1 MLDFHMPAW
10 QLYATT
16 YKVCQWWD
24 RQYHLLLSPEL
35 QMFCVLMLMA
45 THCAVI
51 VGDSYLQHIS
61 STSGASVTMRGRG
74 SGGVYDRYDM
84 AIASQPACVHSPY
97 KQTDCVSTL
106 WCLCCSP
113 DHLHLFVS
121 ATNPKSFDDAK
132 GLCVNLIDT
141 VRAEHAKMFPP
152 RLPQA
157 SQLPAQPQPHISVPP
172 NMPHSQGGVP
182 SGQYHCLQRQ
192 CWLAHVV
199 LCFS

>member
-1 MLDFHMPAW
+1 
-10 QLYATT
+10 
-16 YKVCQWWD
+16 
-24 RQYHLLLSPEL
+24 
-35 QMFCVLMLMA
+35 
-45 THCAVI
+45 
-51 VGDSYLQHIS
+51 
-61 STSGASVTMRGRG
+61 MRGRG

-84 AIASQPACVHSPY
+84 AIASQPACVHSPF

-157 SQLPAQPQPHISVPP
+157 SQLPAQPQPHISVPL
-172 NMPHSQGGVP
+172 NMPHSQGGCPVVSTTACRDSAGLHMWCCVP
-182 SGQYHCLQRQ
+182 DLQAAPTNCLRRACSLCQ
-192 CWLAHVV
+192 LATWFTFVFAILACSRFCHY
-199 LCFS
+199 